1 MVVVIAFLLLGLSLG
16 LRLQSRLGALFLCLA
31 GVAIVHA
38 VFDGA
43 PRILAAS
50 AYGRRITAGLRVFSE
65 NGGDSLTDT
74 TLAVVA
80 GVIAA
85 AILQTLSEDR
95 RATNWDPDKAIKRRV
110 KREGKVREDY
120 PILPS

>member
-16 LRLQSRLGALFLCLA
+16 LRIQSRLGALFLCLA
-31 GVAIVHA
+31 GVAVVHVIFEA
-38 VFDGA
+38 T
-43 PRILAAS
+43 PRILGAS
-50 AYGRRITAGLRVFSE
+50 AYGRRIIVGLRAFSQ
-65 NGGDSLTDT
+65 NGGESLVDT

-95 RATNWDPDKAIKRRV
+95 KATNWDPDKAIRKRT
-110 KREGKVREDY
+110 KREGKIRSDY

>member
-31 GVAIVHA
+31 GVAVVH
-38 VFDGA
+38 VIFDAA
-43 PRILAAS
+43 PRILSAS
-50 AYGRRITAGLRVFSE
+50 AYGRRLEASLHVFSE
-65 NGGDSLTDT
+65 NGGNSLTDT

-95 RATNWDPDKAIKRRV
+95 HTSNWDPDKAIKRRV
-110 KREGKVREDY
+110 KREGKIREDY
-120 PILPS
+120 PILP

>member
-16 LRLQSRLGALFLCLA
+16 LRLQSRLGALFLCLS
-31 GVAIVHA
+31 GVAVVHVIFEA
-38 VFDGA
+38 A

-50 AYGRRITAGLRVFSE
+50 AYGRRIVAALRVFSE
-65 NGGDSLTDT
+65 DGGDSLVDT

-95 RATNWDPDKAIKRRV
+95 KMTNWDPDKAIKRRV
-110 KREGKVREDY
+110 KREGKIREDY
-120 PILPS
+120 PTLPS

>member
-31 GVAIVHA
+31 GVAVVHVIFEA
-38 VFDGA
+38 A
-43 PRILAAS
+43 PRMLAAS
-50 AYGRRITAGLRVFSE
+50 AYGRRIVAALHPFSE
-65 NGGDSLTDT
+65 DGGGSLTDT
-74 TLAVVA
+74 ALAVIA

-95 RATNWDPDKAIKRRV
+95 KATDWDPEKAIKRRV
-110 KREGKVREDY
+110 KREGKYREDY
-120 PILPS
+120 PTLPS